1 MFTRLLLS
9 VVLLIAAWMVLRSI
23 NDHAFVQ
30 DFNNT
35 VRHMHSYEHRT
46 RKGLG
51 LLILF
56 GFLLASPIWLKLP
69 LSAFLGGSWSAN
81 LVVRIFRSVDA
92 LPDLAIGKSGIY
104 FPNKL
109 GHASCAWHDISK
121 IIYVKKKSS
130 WTGELTSTIY
140 ICGNTPKNPSKWS
153 LAPNAK
159 PKILEIPHSW
169 AMNSEAII
177 SACREYTPNTEITVI
192 GVA

>member
-1 MFTRLLLS
+1 M
-9 VVLLIAAWMVLRSI
+9 LIAAWMVLRSI

-35 VRHMHSYEHRT
+35 VRPMHYYEHRT

-56 GFLLASPIWLKLP
+56 GLLLASPIWLKLP
-69 LSAFLGGSWSAN
+69 LSAFLGGSWTSN

-92 LPDLAIGKSGIY
+92 LPDLAIGKLGIY
-104 FPNKL
+104 FPHKL
-109 GHASCAWHDISK
+109 GYASCAWHDISK

-140 ICGNTPKNPSKWS
+140 IWGNTPKSPSKWS

-177 SACREYTPNTEITVI
+177 SAFHEYTPNTEITVI